1 MTTIAKTNERRLDQH
16 PKRNDSLLK
25 RVAGAFTVR
34 NLVLGTSLFLLTVFT
49 LFPIAWMVVT
59 SFRTD
64 ESIDFHPFEINLED
78 LTLDQ
83 YAKLLTDPY
92 FPFPRWLVNSIVV
105 SLGASI
111 MAIVL
116 GGIAAY
122 SLGRLKYR
130 GGSAIALAIFA
141 TYLLPPVLL
150 FIPLRVLAARL
161 GLPSNSLVTLAMIYL
176 TFLVPFIAWTLSSY
190 FEGLPKELMEAAR
203 IDGASRMQAMIK
215 IDMPLV
221 LPGVISVFFF
231 AFTLSWGEYMYALTF
246 MSQKTAYTVPLGMV
260 NEAQV
265 GDLYFWGKLMAGAVL
280 GSVPVVIVYS
290 FLMDYY
296 LAGMTAGAVK
306 G

>member
-1 MTTIAKTNERRLDQH
+1 MTAIARVNRQPRRSG
-16 PKRNDSLLK
+16 SLLR
-25 RVAGAFTVR
+25 RVPGAFTVR
-34 NLVLGTSLFLLTVFT
+34 NLVLGTSLLLLTLFT
-49 LFPIAWMVVT
+49 LFPIAWMVMT

-64 ESIDFHPFEINLED
+64 ESIYLHPFEIILGN

-83 YAKLLTDPY
+83 YAKLFTDPY
-92 FPFPRWLVNSIVV
+92 VPFPKWMVNSIVI

-111 MAIVL
+111 VAIAL

-122 SLGRLKYR
+122 SLGRLKYK
-130 GGSAIALAIFA
+130 GGSAIALTIFA

-150 FIPLRVLAARL
+150 FIPLRILATRL
-161 GLPSNSLVTLAMIYL
+161 GLPSNSLFALAVIYL
-176 TFLVPFIAWTLSSY
+176 TFLVPFIAWVLSSY

-203 IDGASRMQAMIK
+203 IDGAGRMQAMIK

-221 LPGVISVFFF
+221 LPSVISVFFF
-231 AFTLSWGEYMYALTF
+231 AFTLPWGEYMYALIF
-246 MSQKTAYTVPLGMV
+246 MSQKTAYTVPLSMV

-280 GSVPVVIVYS
+280 GSIPVVVVYS

>member
-1 MTTIAKTNERRLDQH
+1 MTAIIKPCSQNKILFQKIGDLFSTRNIVLSIALFIL
-16 PKRNDSLLK
+16 SL
-25 RVAGAFTVR
+25 
-34 NLVLGTSLFLLTVFT
+34 FT
-49 LFPIAWMVVT
+49 LFPIAWMVLT

-64 ESIDFHPFEINLED
+64 QSIDLHPFEIHLED
-78 LTLDQ
+78 ITIQQ
-83 YAKLLTDPY
+83 YISLLSDPY
-92 FPFPRWLVNSIVV
+92 FPFPKWMLNSIVV
-105 SLGASI
+105 SLASAVV
-111 MAIVL
+111 AIIL

-122 SLGRLKYR
+122 SLGRLRYK
-130 GGSAIALAIFA
+130 GGSAIALGIFA

-150 FIPLRVLAARL
+150 FIPLRILAAKVN
-161 GLPSNSLVTLAMIYL
+161 LPTNSTFTLMLTYL

-190 FEGLPKELMEAAR
+190 FQGLPGELMDAAR
-203 IDGASRMQAMIK
+203 IDGCSRLKAMIL

-231 AFTLSWGEYMYALTF
+231 AFTLSWGEYLYALTF
-246 MSQKTAYTVPLGMV
+246 MSQKAAYTVPLGMV
-260 NEAQV
+260 NEAQI

>member
-1 MTTIAKTNERRLDQH
+1 MSAVARVDRQ
-16 PKRNDSLLK
+16 PKQRGRFLR

-34 NLVLGTSLFLLTVFT
+34 NLVLGASLFLLTVFT

-59 SFRTD
+59 SFRTE
-64 ESIDFHPFEINLED
+64 ESITYHPFEINLED

-83 YAKLLTDPY
+83 YVKLLTDPY
-92 FPFPRWLVNSIVV
+92 FPFPKWMLNSIVV
-105 SLGASI
+105 SLGASVL
-111 MAIVL
+111 AIAL

-122 SLGRLKYR
+122 SLGRLRYR
-130 GGSAIALAIFA
+130 GGSTIALTIFA

-150 FIPLRVLAARL
+150 FIPLRVLAVRL
-161 GLPSNSLVTLAMIYL
+161 GLPSNSLFTLALIYL
-176 TFLVPFIAWTLSSY
+176 TFLVPFIAWVLSSY

-203 IDGASRMQAMIK
+203 IDGASRLQAMIK

-246 MSQKTAYTVPLGMV
+246 LSQKAAYTVPLGMV

>member
-1 MTTIAKTNERRLDQH
+1 MRYDLPRGG
-16 PKRNDSLLK
+16 KRSSLWGDLF
-25 RVAGAFTVR
+25 RGVVAQVNLR
-34 NLVLGTSLFLLTVFT
+34 NLVLGIALSFFAFFT
-49 LFPIAWMVVT
+49 LFPVGWMVLT
-59 SFRTD
+59 SFRND
-64 ESIDFHPFEINLED
+64 QAIDSHPFDIALQD
-78 LTLDQ
+78 LSLDQ
-83 YAKLLTDPY
+83 YVKLLSDPY
-92 FPFPRWLVNSIVV
+92 FPFPKWVLNSLFVSVV
-105 SLGASI
+105 SSVV
-111 MAIVL
+111 AIFV

-122 SLGRLKYR
+122 SLGRLKFR
-130 GGSAIALAIFA
+130 GGTVIGLSIFS

-161 GLPSNSLVTLAMIYL
+161 GLPSNSLWTLTLTYL
-176 TFLVPFIAWTLSSY
+176 SFLVPFIAWTLSSY
-190 FEGLPKELMEAAR
+190 FRGLPIELLEAAR
-203 IDGASRMQAMIK
+203 IDGASRLRAMLA

-246 MSQKTAYTVPLGMV
+246 MSQKLAYTVPLGMV

-265 GDLYFWGKLMAGAVL
+265 GDLYYWGKLMAGAVL

>member
-1 MTTIAKTNERRLDQH
+1 MTANAKADRRSSRSGNFL
-16 PKRNDSLLK
+16 RRALRL
-25 RVAGAFTVR
+25 FTVR
-34 NLVLGTSLFLLTVFT
+34 NLVLSLLLFFFLFFT
-49 LFPIAWMVVT
+49 LFPVGWMVLT

-64 ESIDFHPFEINLED
+64 ESMDAHPFEIHLQD
-78 LTLDQ
+78 LSLDQ
-83 YAKLLTDPY
+83 YVKLLTDPY
-92 FPFPRWLVNSIVV
+92 FPFPKWLLNSIVV
-105 SLGASI
+105 SLASSVV
-111 MAIVL
+111 AIAL

-122 SLGRLKYR
+122 SLGRLRYK
-130 GGSAIALAIFA
+130 GGGTIGLAIFA

-150 FIPLRVLAARL
+150 FIPLRVLAVRL
-161 GLPSNSLVTLAMIYL
+161 GLPSNSLWTLALTYL

-190 FEGLPKELMEAAR
+190 FKGIPIELMEAAR
-203 IDGASRMQAMIK
+203 IDGASRLQAMLK

-246 MSQKTAYTVPLGMV
+246 MNQKAAYTVPLGMV

-265 GDLYFWGKLMAGAVL
+265 GDIYFWGKLMAGAVL

-296 LAGMTAGAVK
+296 LSGMTAGAVK

>member
-1 MTTIAKTNERRLDQH
+1 MTAIDKVDRKLGQFSDFVRQAIEFITVRNIVLGAALLFFTFLTLFPVAWMVLTSFRSDQAIDTD
-16 PKRNDSLLK
+16 P
-25 RVAGAFTVR
+25 FTVR
-34 NLVLGTSLFLLTVFT
+34 F
-49 LFPIAWMVVT
+49 
-59 SFRTD
+59 
-64 ESIDFHPFEINLED
+64 ED
-78 LTLDQ
+78 LSLDQ
-83 YAKLLTDPY
+83 YARLFTDPY
-92 FPFPRWLVNSIVV
+92 FPFPKWMLNSVIVSAASSAIAILV
-105 SLGASI
+105 
-111 MAIVL
+111 

-122 SLGRLKYR
+122 SLGRLRYK
-130 GGSAIALAIFA
+130 GGAAIGLAIFS

-150 FIPLRVLAARL
+150 FIPLRVLASSL
-161 GLPSNSLVTLAMIYL
+161 GLPSNSVWTLTLTYL

-190 FEGLPKELMEAAR
+190 FRGLPIELLEAAR
-203 IDGASRMQAMIK
+203 IDGASRLRAMVV

-221 LPGVISVFFF
+221 LPGAISMFFF

-265 GDLYFWGKLMAGAVL
+265 GDLYYWGKLMAGAVL
-280 GSVPVVIVYS
+280 GSVPVVIIYS

>member
-1 MTTIAKTNERRLDQH
+1 MNIVTKSKDISQEKPGI
-16 PKRNDSLLK
+16 PKRL
-25 RVAGAFTVR
+25 AGIFSVR
-34 NLVLGTSLFLLTVFT
+34 NFFVSVSLAILSFFT
-49 LFPIAWMVVT
+49 LFPIAWMVLT

-64 ESIDFHPFEINLED
+64 RSIDLHPFEIALSD
-78 LTLDQ
+78 FSLDQ
-83 YAKLLTDPY
+83 YVLLLTDPN
-92 FPFPRWLVNSIVV
+92 FPFPKWMLNSIVV
-105 SLGASI
+105 SLSSAVI
-111 MAIVL
+111 AIIL
-116 GGIAAY
+116 AGIAAY
-122 SLGRLKYR
+122 SLGRLRYK
-130 GGSAIALAIFA
+130 GSSGIALGIFS

-150 FIPLRVLAARL
+150 FIPLRVLAARI
-161 GLPSNSLVTLAMIYL
+161 GLPTNSVFTLMLTYL

-190 FEGLPKELMEAAR
+190 FQGLPTELVDAAR
-203 IDGASRMQAMIK
+203 IDGASRLQAMIK
-215 IDMPLV
+215 IDIPLV
-221 LPGVISVFFF
+221 LPGLVSVFFF

-260 NEAQV
+260 NEAQI

>member
-1 MTTIAKTNERRLDQH
+1 MSLNRKTDKAPEKEQNLPQKIAK
-16 PKRNDSLLK
+16 S
-25 RVAGAFTVR
+25 FTVR
-34 NLVLGTSLFLLTVFT
+34 NTVLTLALLLLSLFT
-49 LFPIAWMVVT
+49 LFPIAWMVLT

-64 ESIDFHPFEINLED
+64 ISIDTRPFDIQPGDFTLE
-78 LTLDQ
+78 Q
-83 YAKLLTDPY
+83 YVKLLTDPY
-92 FPFPRWLVNSIVV
+92 FPFPKWMLNSILV
-105 SLGASI
+105 SLGSAVV
-111 MAIVL
+111 AIIL

-122 SLGRLKYR
+122 SLGRLRYK
-130 GGSAIALAIFA
+130 GASAIALTIFS

-150 FIPLRVLAARL
+150 FIPLRVLATKL
-161 GLPSNSLVTLAMIYL
+161 GLPTNSIFTLMLTYL

-190 FEGLPKELMEAAR
+190 FQGIPSELMDAAR
-203 IDGASRMQAMIK
+203 IDGASRLQAMIK

-246 MSQKTAYTVPLGMV
+246 MSQKAAYTVPLGMV

-296 LAGMTAGAVK
+296 LSGMTAGAVK

>member
-1 MTTIAKTNERRLDQH
+1 MR
-16 PKRNDSLLK
+16 
-25 RVAGAFTVR
+25 VR
-34 NLVLGTSLFLLTVFT
+34 NSSSEPILKNPGFNHKLVRTFSIRNISLAIALFILSLFT
-49 LFPIAWMVVT
+49 LFPIGWMVLT

-64 ESIDFHPFEINLED
+64 QSIDLHPFEIHPGD
-78 LTLDQ
+78 VTLDQ
-83 YAKLLTDPY
+83 YSLLLTDPY
-92 FPFPRWLVNSIVV
+92 FPFPKWLLNSIVV
-105 SLGASI
+105 SLSSAVV
-111 MAIVL
+111 AIIF
-116 GGIAAY
+116 GGLAAY
-122 SLGRLKYR
+122 SFGRLRYR
-130 GGSAIALAIFA
+130 GSSMIALGIFS

-150 FIPLRVLAARL
+150 FIPLRILAARI
-161 GLPSNSLVTLAMIYL
+161 GLPTNSMFTLMLTYL

-190 FEGLPKELMEAAR
+190 FRNLPRELLDAAR
-203 IDGASRMQAMIK
+203 IDGASRLQAMLR

-246 MSQKTAYTVPLGMV
+246 MTQKAAFTVPLGMV

-280 GSVPVVIVYS
+280 GSAPVVIVYS

-296 LAGMTAGAVK
+296 LSGMTAGAIK